1 LLLRDTHDASH
12 AIIAISGMSRENA
25 LRVQTRKGS
34 KISTQKEQDTRAK
47 RTKNTGTLVCGRL
60 PRGGFSG
67 RRLLFTAP
75 TREFT
80 EGISILG
87 SPQLPAVR
95 TCRRFCCRRSHRLVA
110 LQPTFKHHELS
121 LGERHELP
129 LEPRRWL
136 WGPGLP
142 IAAFGRRSV
151 GSCRWAA
158 WQGEPAPVR
167 QHDGT

>member
-1 LLLRDTHDASH
+1 MTRRVFLHPRFLPFLECHARTLRAD
-12 AIIAISGMSRENA
+12 
-25 LRVQTRKGS
+25 
-34 KISTQKEQDTRAK
+34 QKRLQNLNPEQDTRAK

-60 PRGGFSG
+60 PQDGFWVLGRGVAIHS
-67 RRLLFTAP
+67 TN
-75 TREFT
+75 REFT
-80 EGISILG
+80 EGISMLG

-95 TCRRFCCRRSHRLVA
+95 TCRRFCCRRSHRLLA
-110 LQPTFKHHELS
+110 LQPSFKHHELS